1 MAFRQALQLAACG
14 LAGGSAAVLF
24 SAVAVGKPRAGGDAE
39 PRPAEP
45 PAWAGGARPSPG
57 VWDPNWDRRE
67 PLSLIN
73 LRKRNVESGEEELAS
88 KLDHYKAKATRHI
101 FLIRHSQYHVDGSQ
115 EKDRTLTPL
124 GREQAELTGLRLAS
138 LGLKFN
144 KIVHSSMTRA
154 VETTDIISRH
164 LPGEL
169 QRGACAC
176 SGLLVAGWSRQ
187 LLRQG
192 LGMMMAAFRAPM
204 LLPRRLQSQHRPATG
219 RRPHRAGPTCV
230 SLEARSCGK
239 NLPSSPGFAAL
250 LGSAS
255 TGPAVPCFPGSDG
268 LRPSDPCLTLYS
280 TLTVLHSAPS
290 SITKMEPG
298 SRPPSGTISTGQ
310 TPGRRRTVMRS
321 SSVTPTSS
329 ATLCAGGQLPAGL
342 GVASSDFRPLGKPEE
357 GWKS

>member
-45 PAWAGGARPSPG
+45 PAWAGGARPGPG

-101 FLIRHSQYHVDGSQ
+101 FLIRHSQYHVDGSL

-154 VETTDIISRH
+154 IETTDIISRH
-164 LPGEL
+164 LPGV
-169 QRGACAC
+169 CKV
-176 SGLLVAGWSRQ
+176 STD
-187 LLRQG
+187 LLREGAPIEPDPPVSHWKPEAVRWG
-192 LGMMMAAFRAPM
+192 LSALPVQEEDSYEIFICHANVIRYIVCRALQFPPEGW
-204 LLPRRLQSQHRPATG
+204 LRL
-219 RRPHRAGPTCV
+219 
-230 SLEARSCGK
+230 SLNNG
-239 NLPSSPGFAAL
+239 
-250 LGSAS
+250 
-255 TGPAVPCFPGSDG
+255 
-268 LRPSDPCLTLYS
+268 
-280 TLTVLHSAPS
+280 
-290 SITKMEPG
+290 SITHLVI
-298 SRPPSGTISTGQ
+298 RPNGRVALRTLGDTGFMPPDKI
-310 TPGRRRTVMRS
+310 TRS
-321 SSVTPTSS
+321 
-329 ATLCAGGQLPAGL
+329 
-342 GVASSDFRPLGKPEE
+342 
-357 GWKS
+357 